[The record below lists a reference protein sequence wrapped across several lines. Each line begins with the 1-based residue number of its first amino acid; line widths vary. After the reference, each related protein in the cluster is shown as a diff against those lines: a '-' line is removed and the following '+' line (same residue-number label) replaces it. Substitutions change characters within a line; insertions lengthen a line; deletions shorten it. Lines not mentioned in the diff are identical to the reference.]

1 MQEKTNS
8 ILNRKPEFRSKSPG
22 KSCSQFLLISI
33 YFILFPSVS
42 LYSQTDS
49 LLRYLEIAA
58 ENNPTVLQRFTEYEA
73 ALKKIPQAGTLP
85 DPQLDI
91 GVFITPMELAGGNQV
106 ADLRLM
112 QMFPWFGVLKNARD
126 EMSLMANAKFELFRD
141 SKLQVYYDVQKTWY
155 ELFRVRKEIGISEK
169 NIEILNVIEKL
180 ALIKYKAP
188 ATGGSGPVAIQPG
201 MQTQTNSGVSSNA
214 GSGMQG
220 MEGNLTGETFALSL
234 QSSGSMQS
242 GSMSS
247 STDGSGLTDLYRIQ
261 IEAGDLNN
269 SLANLRNQEKTIIAR
284 FNSYLN
290 RPPLAEVYTGDVLL
304 TDTLELNL
312 SLVSD
317 SIQKN
322 NPMLNM
328 LNYEKE
334 AFQARKKMVTGMGY
348 PMVGIGLNY
357 SVIGKSDMST
367 SSMNGNDMIMPMV
380 AVTLPIYRK
389 KYAAMREEADLLSQ
403 ASSHNYQATS
413 NSLSTEYYSAIQL
426 YQDAQRRI
434 KLYKDQYLLAS
445 GSLEIMMKSFSAS
458 AVSLTDVL
466 RVRQMSLDYEF
477 KQVDA
482 IADLNTAKALLVRLM
497 ANSENL

>member
-1 MQEKTNS
+1 MKA
-8 ILNRKPEFRSKSPG
+8 IYKSLTLFMIYII
-22 KSCSQFLLISI
+22 SSAYSFSQQI
-33 YFILFPSVS
+33 P
-42 LYSQTDS
+42 DS
-49 LLRYLEIAA
+49 LFRYLEIAA
-58 ENNPTVLQRFTEYEA
+58 ESNPTVLQRFTEYEA
-73 ALKKIPQAGTLP
+73 ALKKIPQVGSLP

-91 GVFITPMELAGGNQV
+91 GVFITPMELLGGNQV

-126 EMSLMANAKFELFRD
+126 EMSLMAKAKFELFRD
-141 SKLQVYYDVQKTWY
+141 SKLQVYYDIQRTWY
-155 ELFRVRKEIGISEK
+155 GLFRIRKDISISEK

-180 ALIKYKAP
+180 ALVKYKAP
-188 ATGGSGPVAIQPG
+188 FSVISGSVSMQPG

-214 GSGMQG
+214 GSGLQE
-220 MEGNLTGETFALSL
+220 MEGNQFGEAFSSSG
-234 QSSGSMQS
+234 QSNSSMPSGSMA
-242 GSMSS
+242 S

-269 SLANLRNQEKTIIAR
+269 YLANLRNQEKTIIAR

-304 TDTLELNL
+304 IDTLELNL
-312 SLVSD
+312 SVVSD

-334 AFQARKKMVTGMGY
+334 AFQARKKMVTWMGY

-357 SVIGKSDMST
+357 SVIGKSDMSI

-380 AVTLPIYRK
+380 SVTLPIYRK

-403 ASSHNYQATS
+403 ASSQSYQAAS

-445 GSLEIMMKSFSAS
+445 RSLEIMMKSFSAS
-458 AVSLTDVL
+458 AVSLTDIL
-466 RVRQMSLDYEF
+466 RVRQQSLDYEI
-477 KQVDA
+477 KQVEA
-482 IADLNTAKALLVRLM
+482 ITDLNTAKAFLVRLM